1 MKVLIQACEDL
12 EIPIEAEVRSVTI
25 QRNASSCTLSH
36 GNFLQDARDYI
47 DEISEEEPL
56 TTEVA
61 DNLDLLW
68 KDSGIQ
74 AAYEKRASFQ
84 LNDSAA

>member
-1 MKVLIQACEDL
+1 M
-12 EIPIEAEVRSVTI
+12 
-25 QRNASSCTLSH
+25 NA
-36 GNFLQDARDYI
+36 QDARDYV
-47 DEISEEEPL
+47 DDISEEEPL

-61 DNLDLLW
+61 ENIEALW

-74 AAYEKRASFQ
+74 AAYERRASFQ